1 MASER
6 NPDQS
11 ASVPTYASGEAR
23 EIARKRLLA
32 KREFTA
38 NIVAYVVVN
47 AFLILVWFVTG
58 AGYFWPGWVLAAWG
72 IGLALHGWEVYFRR
86 PITEAD
92 IQDEMRRSGL
102 G

>member
-1 MASER
+1 MASELR
-6 NPDQS
+6 PDQS
-11 ASVPTYASGEAR
+11 TPVASYAGSEAR

-38 NIVAYVVVN
+38 NVVAYVVVN
-47 AFLILVWFVTG
+47 TFLVLVWFFTG